1 MPIYVVIS
9 PVQEFGESLN
19 DKIKADYTENDRHEI
34 SPGVWFIRSPFVT
47 TEQVRDNLDIK
58 VGGNNGIVIATA
70 RYTGIAERALVEKL
84 QVWEGME

>member
-9 PVQEFGESLN
+9 PVQEFGESLS

-47 TEQVRDNLDIK
+47 TEQVRDNLDIQ
-58 VGGNNGIVIATA
+58 VGGNNGIV
-70 RYTGIAERALVEKL
+70 V
-84 QVWEGME
+84 